1 MAAAISFFALLSLM
15 PLFLLAASTM
25 GFFLGSSEEAFRQ
38 IVTAVKRFFPRA
50 TARDIEK
57 LLLPLVQKKAIAG
70 GLGLLL
76 LGWVAFGLFEAVE
89 RAINAI
95 WGQATTRSF
104 LHRQLGA
111 FLIMLGSGTL
121 LLLAFGVSWL
131 ALLLQAIDLALAD
144 RLPFRITPLW
154 DLLLLFVP
162 MLLTIG
168 MFTFIYSVASARFI
182 PFKEALTGGLA
193 AGVLWQA
200 AKLAFNW
207 YILHFA
213 HWYANI
219 YGLLGGLIALLL
231 WVFYTSLLLLLGAEV
246 IKVRLI
252 VKTRQLEEGVNP

>member
-1 MAAAISFFALLSLM
+1 MAAAISFFALLSLF
-15 PLFLLAASTM
+15 PLFLLAASAI
-25 GFFLGSSEEAFRQ
+25 GFFLGSSEDAFGQ

-50 TARDIEK
+50 TARDIER
-57 LLLPLVQKKAIAG
+57 LLLPLVEKKTIAG
-70 GLGLLL
+70 GLGLLF
-76 LGWVAFGLFEAVE
+76 LGWVAFALFEAVV

-95 WGQATTRSF
+95 WGQAKIRSF

-121 LLLAFGVSWL
+121 LLLAFGISWF
-131 ALLLQAIDLALAD
+131 ALLLQAIDLALAE

-168 MFTFIYSVASARFI
+168 MFTFIYLVASARSV
-182 PFKEALTGGLA
+182 PFKEALIGGLA
-193 AGVLWQA
+193 AGVLWQIT
-200 AKLAFNW
+200 KLAFNW

-213 HWYANI
+213 DWYANI

-231 WVFYTSLLLLLGAEV
+231 WIFYTSLLLLLGAEIV
-246 IKVRLI
+246 KVRLL
-252 VKTRQLEEGVNP
+252 VRPQLEEEVKP

>member
-1 MAAAISFFALLSLM
+1 MAAAISFFALLSLI
-15 PLFLLAASTM
+15 PLFLLAASTT
-25 GFFLGSSEEAFRQ
+25 GFFLGSSKGTFGQ
-38 IVTAVKRFFPRA
+38 VVTAVKRFFPRA
-50 TARDIEK
+50 TAGDIER
-57 LLLPLVQKKAIAG
+57 LLLPLVEKKAIAG
-70 GLGLLL
+70 SLGLLF

-95 WGQATTRSF
+95 WGQVKTRSF

-121 LLLAFGVSWL
+121 LLLAFGISWL

-168 MFTFIYSVASARFI
+168 MFTFIYLVASARSM
-182 PFKEALTGGLA
+182 PFKEALIGGLA
-193 AGVLWQA
+193 AGVLWQI

-213 HWYANI
+213 DWYASI
-219 YGLLGGLIALLL
+219 YGLLGGLVALLL
-231 WVFYTSLLLLLGAEV
+231 WIFYTSLLLLLGAEI
-246 IKVRLI
+246 IKVRLL
-252 VKTRQLEEGVNP
+252 VKTRQLEEVRL